1 MRNLLLAAAALC
13 ALGTVDRGGT
23 LAQEVIRLPADDR
36 WLAADFEQ
44 VFRVGE
50 IDGEEWEEFGEVV
63 SLAFD
68 RAGNLHILDRM
79 RSRVLVVDVHGGRVR
94 EYGRAGE
101 GPGEFEAARWIGVRD
116 DGRTVIFDFGHNGF
130 LVFDSE
136 GGFERLARLPGDASF
151 MPNELDLTADGNAAI
166 PNGAVSS
173 VSIVMALA
181 GGYDGNRVSGRP
193 VARLSLSDDQVRTD
207 TLAMAWGP
215 ELEPV
220 RPVRSGPNYPG
231 PDTKLVPPLLV
242 GALPGGGV
250 VFSDSTAYRV
260 QVLDQGGGLE
270 RVLVR
275 PLFPKPMTDRICAPV
290 RERDLAETEEQLRVN
305 RMGLSDGFRRAL
317 RERDQF
323 SRCYHEFSVI
333 RDLQTSAE
341 GTIWIQRHG
350 IDPINGGPIDLL
362 TPDGRYLGSFPEG
375 TPMPNAFGPDGLLA
389 FIEEDEFQV
398 QSVVVRRMP
407 AS

>member
-1 MRNLLLAAAALC
+1 MRSLLLAAVALC
-13 ALGTVDRGGT
+13 AVGTGDRGGT

-50 IDGEEWEEFGEVV
+50 IDGEEWEEFGEVA

-79 RSRVLVVDVHGGRVR
+79 RSRVLVVNVHGGRVR
-94 EYGRAGE
+94 EYGQAGE
-101 GPGEFEAARWIGVRD
+101 GPGEFEAARWIGVRE
-116 DGRTVIFDFGHNGF
+116 DGRTVIFDFGHNRF
-130 LVFDSE
+130 FVFDSE
-136 GGFERLARLPGDASF
+136 GGFERLARMPGDASL
-151 MPNELDLTADGNAAI
+151 MPNELDLTAGGNAAI
-166 PNGAVSS
+166 PNGTVSS
-173 VSIVMALA
+173 MSIAVALA
-181 GGYDGNRVSGRP
+181 GGYRGNRVSGRP
-193 VARLSLSDDQVRTD
+193 VVRLSLSDDQVRID
-207 TLAMAWGP
+207 TLTMAWEP

-220 RPVRSGPNYPG
+220 RSRPNSLS

-242 GALPGGGV
+242 GALPGSGV
-250 VFSDSTAYRV
+250 VFSDSSAYRIH
-260 QVLDQGGGLE
+260 VLDRDAGLK

-275 PLFPKPMTDRICAPV
+275 PLFPRPMTDRICAQA
-290 RERDLAETEEQLRVN
+290 RERDLAETEEQLRAIGN
-305 RMGLSDGFRRAL
+305 SIRLSDRMRRAL
-317 RERDQF
+317 REREQF
-323 SRCYHEFSVI
+323 SECYHEFSVI

-362 TPDGRYLGSFPEG
+362 TPGGRYLGSFPEG

-389 FIEEDEFQV
+389 FIEEGEFDV
-398 QSVVVRRMP
+398 HSVVVRRMP
-407 AS
+407 AW

>member
-1 MRNLLLAAAALC
+1 MRSFLLAAAALC
-13 ALGTVDRGGT
+13 AAGTGDRGGT

-50 IDGEEWEEFGEVV
+50 IDGEEWEEFGEVA

-101 GPGEFEAARWIGVRD
+101 GPGEFEAARWIGVRE

-130 LVFDSE
+130 FVFDSE

-151 MPNELDLTADGNAAI
+151 MPNELDLTAGGNTAI
-166 PNGAVSS
+166 PNGTVSS

-193 VARLSLSDDQVRTD
+193 VVRLSLSDDQVRAD

-220 RPVRSGPNYPG
+220 RPVRSGPNY
-231 PDTKLVPPLLV
+231 
-242 GALPGGGV
+242 
-250 VFSDSTAYRV
+250 
-260 QVLDQGGGLE
+260 
-270 RVLVR
+270 
-275 PLFPKPMTDRICAPV
+275 
-290 RERDLAETEEQLRVN
+290 
-305 RMGLSDGFRRAL
+305 RRAL
-317 RERDQF
+317 REREQF

-407 AS
+407 AR